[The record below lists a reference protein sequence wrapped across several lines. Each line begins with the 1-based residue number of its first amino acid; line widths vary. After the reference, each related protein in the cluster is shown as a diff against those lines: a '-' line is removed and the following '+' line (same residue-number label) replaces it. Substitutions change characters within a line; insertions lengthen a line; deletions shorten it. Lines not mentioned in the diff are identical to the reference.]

1 MDNKLEI
8 LDIKMFLDTYLGIQ
22 VLIEK
27 ISNDNL
33 FIKKLV
39 TNNRDDFRAAVKET
53 KLTMRK
59 LYDLGM
65 EKELDRNNLLTV
77 FQISS
82 EESNISKTMDQDIEG
97 FNKLFKILKTYIDL
111 FQKYGI
117 VEYPISDDNLR
128 FSHHLYEIIES
139 DESQSIKQFEEK
151 PCIVIFPGFMF
162 KDFPVLIIKPRVFI
176 SLK

>member
-1 MDNKLEI
+1 MDNTLEI
-8 LDIKMFLDTYLGIQ
+8 LDLEMFINTYLEIQ
-22 VLIEK
+22 ALIEK
-27 ISNDNL
+27 ISNNDL

-97 FNKLFKILKTYIDL
+97 FNKLFKILKTYIDS
-111 FQKYGI
+111 FHKYGI
-117 VEYPISDDNLR
+117 IEYPATDDNLA
-128 FSHHLYEIIES
+128 FNNNLHEIIDS
-139 DESQSIKQFEEK
+139 DEIQSIKQFEEK
-151 PCIVIFPGFMF
+151 PCIVIFPGFIF
-162 KDFPVLIIKPRVFI
+162 KDLPIIIIKAKVLII
-176 SLK
+176 